1 MNRQKSFENE
11 MPTLYLVPTPIGN
24 LNEMNPRAIEILN
37 KVDVIACEDTRTSGS
52 LLKHFDIHN
61 RLIAYH
67 NFNEESSANGILELL
82 RDGKMLV
89 IHSSMILVRKS
100 LHLRQVKDL
109 MLFQ

>member
-52 LLKHFDIHN
+52 LLKHFDIRN

-82 RDGKMLV
+82 RDGKNV
-89 IHSSMILVRKS
+89 VR
-100 LHLRQVKDL
+100 QG
-109 MLFQ
+109 